1 MALIVA
7 EMIDSRSEVT
17 SPRRLMIPPRRV
29 VITSRDQGLL
39 QVSQG
44 LLQVRQGLLHV
55 IRRLLH
61 VLSKLVGDGRWLHH
75 VVSEVLEVVGGQA
88 DVVRRSEADGSSSSN
103 YAELNDTNGGGHRRP
118 PAP

>member
-1 MALIVA
+1 
-7 EMIDSRSEVT
+7 
-17 SPRRLMIPPRRV
+17 MIPPRRV

-103 YAELNDTNGGGHRRP
+103 YAELNDTNGGGASTTACTVTGGAGIGARSGRSL
-118 PAP
+118 AP